1 MMAFDSLKAR
11 ARFLYHRRV
20 MSSNFEPPIL
30 DRVKTKR
37 FRTRLSF
44 EWFASATALCVCGIY
59 AYFLMFSRFGSWDD
73 EGYLMATVRAML
85 QGHLLYDQI
94 YTLYGP
100 FYYFFEGALYVLT
113 RLPVTHDFV
122 RFVGLFF
129 WLASA
134 VLAAWSVLRLTRSFL
149 LAGLT
154 LFVVSKVLVFFSGE
168 PGHPE
173 ELCIVCVCLLLALAT
188 AVDDRVSGWN
198 AIFSAFLLAALSLTK
213 INIGLYAIWA
223 VLLTYLST
231 HPTSPI
237 KRILFILVGLGSIGC
252 ITIIMLPLL
261 GSGWVQN
268 YFLLV
273 VLSVLASLAAV
284 SRTRPETTVSARTWC
299 LLAAAFVTSGLAVI
313 VPFLVHGTTMSA
325 LLYISVLQHKNFARE
340 WFVSAPFTAKST
352 LWSVFSLVL
361 AAFWSYRRLAL
372 SQSKVF
378 EAGLQTLKGAIALFA
393 TIYLLT
399 VYPDGVFGVHLLKFI
414 TPFSW
419 LATVPPRAGQDSRSF
434 ARTFLCFLAVF
445 VALYPFPVASA
456 QLLFAVVPL
465 IVVIVVFW
473 YDALVALAAVVAGL
487 NRRHVRR
494 VLSGAAMLVLAGVYA
509 RALQEAH
516 ATYAARVPLLLP
528 GATYIHVTPAEANT
542 YRWVTDELNRHCA
555 SFFSMPGMF
564 SFHFWTGK
572 DTPTMM
578 MMNDW
583 PGFLNASQQQV
594 IVSDLAHNHTSCVVS
609 NPGITN
615 IYLRGQDLSQSPVA
629 RYIYTHFQEVAER
642 NGYHLLIRKD

>member
-1 MMAFDSLKAR
+1 MPT
-11 ARFLYHRRV
+11 
-20 MSSNFEPPIL
+20 NFESPIPDL
-30 DRVKTKR
+30 AQTKR
-37 FRTRLSF
+37 LGTSLSVK
-44 EWFASATALCVCGIY
+44 WIALAVALCACGAY
-59 AYFLMFSRFGSWDD
+59 AYFLMFSRFGFWDD

-113 RLPVTHDFV
+113 GLPVTHDFV

-134 VLAAWSVLRLTRSFL
+134 GLAAWSVLRLTRSFL

-154 LFVVSKVLVFFSGE
+154 LFAVSKVLVFFSGE

-188 AVDDRVSGWN
+188 MVNSRLSGWN
-198 AIFSAFLLAALSLTK
+198 AIFSGFLLAALSLTK

-231 HPTSPI
+231 HPASQI
-237 KRILFILVGLGSIGC
+237 KRLLFFLVGLGSIGC
-252 ITIIMLPLL
+252 TAIIMLPLL
-261 GSGWVQN
+261 GSGWVNN
-268 YFLLV
+268 YLLLIV
-273 VLSVLASLAAV
+273 FSILASLTAV
-284 SRTRPETTVSARTWC
+284 SRNRPETIIGARAWYLLTV
-299 LLAAAFVTSGLAVI
+299 AFVTTGLAVV

-340 WFVSAPFTAKST
+340 WFVSAPFTPKST
-352 LWSVFSLVL
+352 LWAVLSLAL
-361 AAFWSYRRLAL
+361 AALWSYRRLAP
-372 SQSKVF
+372 SQSKTF
-378 EAGLQTLKGAIALFA
+378 EAGLQALKGAIAVFG

-399 VYPDGVFGVHLLKFI
+399 MYPEHTYGVRLLKLV
-414 TPFSW
+414 TPFNW
-419 LATVPPRAGQDSRSF
+419 LVVVIPSSQGKDSRFF
-434 ARTFLCFLAVF
+434 ARVFLCFLGVF

-456 QLLFAVVPL
+456 QLLFALVPL
-465 IVVIVVFW
+465 IVVIAVFW
-473 YDALVALAAVVAGL
+473 HDAFVALAAVVAGL
-487 NRRHVRR
+487 NRRNTRR
-494 VLSGAAMLVLAGVYA
+494 ALSATAMLLLAGVYA
-509 RALQEAH
+509 KALHGAQAN
-516 ATYAARVPLLLP
+516 YAALVPLRLP
-528 GATYIHVTPAEANT
+528 GAANIHVTPREADT
-542 YRWVTDELNRHCA
+542 YRWVTDELDRHCA

-594 IVSDLAHNHTSCVVS
+594 VVRDLAHNHTSCVIS

-615 IYLRGQDLSQSPVA
+615 IFLRGQDMSESPVA
-629 RYIYTHFQEVAER
+629 RYIYSHFREIAER
-642 NGYHLLIRKD
+642 NGYHLLVRKD